1 MSDKKMNDQD
11 PNTTGHSW
19 DGIEEFDNP
28 LPRWWLWTFYASI
41 LFAIVWTILYPAW
54 PISTKGATPGLLG
67 YSSRAAVAADI
78 ERYKKANAAVDK
90 KLTSVPV
97 DQIEKDPELLNYALN
112 GGAAVF
118 RTWCAQCHGA
128 GASGAKGYPNLIDD
142 DWPWGGT
149 IDDIYTTISHGIRYA
164 SDEDTRDSQMPVFGE
179 MLEPAEIQQLVQY
192 VRSISGQEHN
202 AAAAAA
208 GKTLFADNCAA
219 CHGEDGKGGREFGAP
234 NLTDQIWLYGGDVAT
249 LTETITNSRHGVMP
263 AWAGRLTESQ
273 IRQVA
278 VWVHQQGGGE

>member
-90 KLTSVPV
+90 KLTTVPV

-142 DWPWGGT
+142 DWLWGGT
-149 IDDIYTTISHGIRYA
+149 IDDIYTTVSHGIRYA

-179 MLEPAEIQQLVQY
+179 ILEPAEIQQLVQY

>member
-142 DWPWGGT
+142 DWLWGGT

-249 LTETITNSRHGVMP
+249 ITETITNSRHGVMP

>member
-1 MSDKKMNDQD
+1 MSDKKMNDQA

-142 DWPWGGT
+142 DWLWGGT
-149 IDDIYTTISHGIRYA
+149 IDDIYTTVSHGIRFA
-164 SDEDTRDSQMPVFGE
+164 SDEDTRDSEMPVWGDQLSE
-179 MLEPAEIQQLVQY
+179 QEIADVVQY
-192 VRSISGQEHN
+192 VRSISGQKADAKMAE
-202 AAAAAA
+202 A
-208 GKTLFADNCAA
+208 GASVFADNCAA
-219 CHGEDGKGGREFGAP
+219 CHGDDGKGNRDVGAP
-234 NLTDQIWLYGGDVAT
+234 NLTDQIWLYGGDVKT
-249 LTETITNSRHGVMP
+249 LTQTVTRGRHGVMP